1 MFVNI
6 ERVRMSYIGDGCV
19 GSLKRS
25 HDDCFGVDERGDVRV
40 GVG

>member
-1 MFVNI
+1 MFVDI
-6 ERVRMSYIGDGCV
+6 ECGGMSYIGDGCG

-25 HDDCFGVDERGDVRV
+25 HDDCLGVDERGDVRV